1 MTSHAEES
9 TASEPEGFIARTVG
23 WLRAG
28 YPQGVPQ
35 QDYVALLGILRRV
48 MTTTELEDVVA
59 QLSSAADAERRADHQ
74 GEGRG
79 ADLGRHRQPGHAG
92 RRGRVS
98 RGWRRGDVD
107 RVAARMAAAGW
118 PMWSAEETPANGDI
132 HRVRPNIVA
141 RVVDWLR
148 SGYPSG
154 LPAQDFVPLL
164 ALLRRRLTDAEVA
177 QVAHDLEEAG
187 TVPADRVDV
196 GAAITKITAEL
207 PSEDDIERVRAYLE
221 EQGWPTDFTR

>member
-9 TASEPEGFIARTVG
+9 TASEPQGFIARTVG

-59 QLSSAADAERRADHQ
+59 QLSSAAEDEQITRAMVEEQ
-74 GEGRG
+74 IEGVIDG
-79 ADLGRHRQPGHAG
+79 PATPDDVT
-92 RRGRVS
+92 RVS
-98 RGWRRGDVD
+98 
-107 RVAARMAAAGW
+107 ARMAAAGW
-118 PMWSAEETPANGDI
+118 PMWSPEETSTNGDI
-132 HRVRPNIVA
+132 HRVRPNIVS
-141 RVVDWLR
+141 RVVEWLR
-148 SGYPSG
+148 TGYPSG
-154 LPAQDFVPLL
+154 LPPQDFVPLL

-177 QVAHDLEEAG
+177 HVAHDLEEAG
-187 TVPADRVDV
+187 TIPADRVDV

-207 PSEDDIERVRAYLE
+207 PSDEDVERVRTYLV

>member
-9 TASEPEGFIARTVG
+9 TTSEPEGFIARTVG

-48 MTTTELEDVVA
+48 MTTTELEDVVS
-59 QLSSAADAERRADHQ
+59 QLSSAADAEGQPITRAMVEQ
-74 GEGRG
+74 QI
-79 ADLGRHRQPGHAG
+79 ADVIDGPATPADVT
-92 RRGRVS
+92 RVS
-98 RGWRRGDVD
+98 
-107 RVAARMAAAGW
+107 ARMAAAGW
-118 PMWSAEETPANGDI
+118 PMWSPEETSANGDI

-154 LPAQDFVPLL
+154 LPDQDFVPLL
-164 ALLRRRLTDAEVA
+164 ALLRRRLTDPEVA
-177 QVAHDLEEAG
+177 QVAHDLEAAG

-196 GAAITKITAEL
+196 GAAIINITSEL
-207 PSEDDIERVRAYLE
+207 PSEQDVERVRAYLE
-221 EQGWPTDFTR
+221 EQGWPTDLTR

>member
-48 MTTTELEDVVA
+48 MSTDELEDVVA
-59 QLSSAADAERRADHQ
+59 QLSATADGEPITRAMVEEQIEDVID
-74 GEGRG
+74 GPVTPDDVDPGRG
-79 ADLGRHRQPGHAG
+79 PDG
-92 RRGRVS
+92 RRGVADVVA
-98 RGWRRGDVD
+98 GGELHERRHPPG
-107 RVAARMAAAGW
+107 AAQHRLPGRRLAAQRATR
-118 PMWSAEETPANGDI
+118 A
-132 HRVRPNIVA
+132 
-141 RVVDWLR
+141 
-148 SGYPSG
+148 GYPT
-154 LPAQDFVPLL
+154 QDFVPLL

-177 QVAHDLEEAG
+177 QVAHDLEQSG
-187 TVPADRVDV
+187 TIPADRVDV
-196 GAAITKITAEL
+196 GAAIIKITSEL
-207 PSEDDIERVRAYLE
+207 PSEEDVERVRAYLE

>member
-48 MTTTELEDVVA
+48 MSTDELEDVVA
-59 QLSSAADAERRADHQ
+59 QLSATAD
-74 GEGRG
+74 GEQITREMVEEQIEGVIDG
-79 ADLGRHRQPGHAG
+79 PATPD
-92 RRGRVS
+92 
-98 RGWRRGDVD
+98 DVT

-118 PMWSAEETPANGDI
+118 PMWSPEESSTNGDI
-132 HRVRPNIVA
+132 HRVRPNIVS

-148 SGYPSG
+148 TGYPSG
-154 LPAQDFVPLL
+154 LPDQDFVPLL

-177 QVAHDLEEAG
+177 EVAHDLEAAG
-187 TVPADRVDV
+187 TIPADRVDV
-196 GAAITKITAEL
+196 GAAIIKITSEL
-207 PSEDDIERVRAYLE
+207 PSEQDVERVRAYLE
-221 EQGWPTDFTR
+221 QQGWPTDFTR